1 MWISQNQKKCMA
13 DRHQSTKVSQRLSKK
28 PPEPRATL
36 EEGASGGA
44 EKERKRGRRGKRH
57 KRAERNGE
65 KEGEKER
72 EKKDEEKEREKR
84 TDPMIGNS
92 PASPREAEAQRGID
106 PENQTQPLH
115 CVKQVKG

>member
-1 MWISQNQKKCMA
+1 VDLSESKKNPQRKLVFSDAWISQNQKKCMA
-13 DRHQSTKVSQRLSKK
+13 DRHQSTKVSQRPSKK

-65 KEGEKER
+65 KERKKER
-72 EKKDEEKEREKR
+72 EKKDEEREKR
-84 TDPMIGNS
+84 ELI
-92 PASPREAEAQRGID
+92 Q
-106 PENQTQPLH
+106 
-115 CVKQVKG
+115 